1 MSKILIIEDEEA
13 IADLEKDYLELSGFE
28 VETETRGDVG
38 LKRAL
43 ESEYDLFILD
53 LMLPEMDGFE
63 ICKEIRNHKNT
74 PIIMVSAKKDDID
87 KIRGLGLGADD
98 YMTKPFSPRVLLAK
112 VNALL
117 RRTSARE
124 LEAEALSA
132 GKITLMPSARKVYVD
147 GQEAALTHMEYEL
160 LFFFLSHPGMVFTRE
175 QLLDRIWG
183 YDFAGNSRTVDTHVK
198 TLRQKLGSE
207 GQWIVTLIRSGYKF
221 EVRL

>member
-1 MSKILIIEDEEA
+1 MRVCDTSEHFDSDIGIEALALLKEDC
-13 IADLEKDYLELSGFE
+13 ADLL
-28 VETETRGDVG
+28 
-38 LKRAL
+38 
-43 ESEYDLFILD
+43 ILD
-53 LMLPEMDGFE
+53 VMMPHLDGFTVCRLVRE
-63 ICKEIRNHKNT
+63 RSGI
-74 PIIMVSAKKDDID
+74 PIILLTARAAEED
-87 KIRGLGLGADD
+87 KLKGYEFGADD

>member
-1 MSKILIIEDEEA
+1 MARIMVAEDEKQMQDIIVEYMRRGGHSCVTAEDGIEA
-13 IADLEKDYLELSGFE
+13 LALLKEDCADLL
-28 VETETRGDVG
+28 
-38 LKRAL
+38 
-43 ESEYDLFILD
+43 ILD
-53 LMLPEMDGFE
+53 VMMPHLDGFTVCRLVRE
-63 ICKEIRNHKNT
+63 RSGI
-74 PIIMVSAKKDDID
+74 PIILLTARAAEED
-87 KIRGLGLGADD
+87 KLKGYEVGADD

>member
-1 MSKILIIEDEEA
+1 MARIMVAEDEKQMQDIIVEYMRRGGHSCVTAEDGIEA
-13 IADLEKDYLELSGFE
+13 LALLKEDCADLL
-28 VETETRGDVG
+28 
-38 LKRAL
+38 
-43 ESEYDLFILD
+43 ILD
-53 LMLPEMDGFE
+53 VMMPHLDGFTVCRLVRE
-63 ICKEIRNHKNT
+63 RSGI
-74 PIIMVSAKKDDID
+74 PIILLTARTAEED
-87 KIRGLGLGADD
+87 KLKGYEFGADD

-198 TLRQKLGSE
+198 TLRQKLGSA
-207 GQWIVTLIRSGYKF
+207 GDLIETVRGVGYKIG
-221 EVRL
+221 R